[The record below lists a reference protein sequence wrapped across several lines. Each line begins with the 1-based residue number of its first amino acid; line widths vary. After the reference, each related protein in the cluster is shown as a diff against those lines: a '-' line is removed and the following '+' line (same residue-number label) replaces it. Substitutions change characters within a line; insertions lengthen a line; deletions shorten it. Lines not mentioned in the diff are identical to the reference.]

1 MSSRRRAAANS
12 QGDGTG
18 YKRREYE
25 ELHPKDQQIKQT
37 KKLCIEKNW
46 NTPIEHC
53 LPANIVP
60 RIEVKKG
67 AKARIGD
74 PEREPE
80 VWWNWSV
87 ELLKAI
93 EELSMMTE
101 GDVGYAKRLLT
112 CEVEGRQDDPKSSQR
127 KVLEVLL
134 GDVQKVVDE
143 QRKRLAAGYHQD
155 VMTDAGHGAQYDRGQ
170 YYSSLAERMPE
181 GPSRKRLRQTTT
193 EDGYDGP
200 NIDPAL
206 NDTAYAAMQH
216 RTDHANGSAVIPRS
230 RPADTMANNAD
241 EAHTFESHDSAT
253 PTADFTANTSAS
265 SSSDLSKLIEATQA
279 KAEAAKLRMKAAT
292 MEFEAGKME
301 VAYHEKKVKEMRDA
315 AGRGMA

>member
-1 MSSRRRAAANS
+1 MSSRRRAAANG

-60 RIEVKKG
+60 RIEV
-67 AKARIGD
+67 
-74 PEREPE
+74 
-80 VWWNWSV
+80 
-87 ELLKAI
+87 
-93 EELSMMTE
+93 
-101 GDVGYAKRLLT
+101 
-112 CEVEGRQDDPKSSQR
+112 
-127 KVLEVLL
+127 LEVLL

-170 YYSSLAERMPE
+170 YYSSLAERMTE
-181 GPSRKRLRQTTT
+181 GPSRKRLRQTTAG
-193 EDGYDGP
+193 DGYDNP
-200 NIDPAL
+200 DIDPAL
-206 NDTAYAAMQH
+206 NDTSYAAMQH
-216 RTDHANGSAVIPRS
+216 HTNHANGSAVIPR
-230 RPADTMANNAD
+230 RGPADMMTNNAD
-241 EAHTFESHDSAT
+241 EIHSFESHDSAA
-253 PTADFTANTSAS
+253 PTANLTANTSAS
-265 SSSDLSKLIEATQA
+265 SGSDLSKLIEATQA

-292 MEFEAGKME
+292 MEFEAGRME
-301 VAYHEKKVKEMRDA
+301 AAYHEKRVKELRDA